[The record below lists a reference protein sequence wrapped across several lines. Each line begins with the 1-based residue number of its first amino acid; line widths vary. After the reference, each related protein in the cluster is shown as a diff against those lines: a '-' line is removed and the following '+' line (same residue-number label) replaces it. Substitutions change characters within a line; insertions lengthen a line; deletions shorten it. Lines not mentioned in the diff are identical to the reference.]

1 METDLANLAGTG
13 LEVVDLETDFE
24 FTRRHLHAR
33 DAATQLAGMQRLAQA
48 FVDRPETIL
57 QELVNTAVDLCGA
70 DSAGIS
76 IENKDDAA
84 NTTYSWVATAGKYA
98 RFVDATLP
106 SYPSA
111 CSVCIQRGQPQLF
124 RVHPQF
130 FDLMGIEAE
139 IVTDGILIPW
149 QVEETHG
156 TLWIMAHERT
166 EAFDKNDCR
175 LMEAL
180 ANFAA
185 MGVRQNRQ
193 QKILMRQASASAA
206 AAMANQLAHRINNP
220 LQSLTNLV
228 YLAAEGDSQQ
238 DTKALAA
245 EMSSDLN
252 KLSALVKKLLAL
264 PIDALNRS

>member
-1 METDLANLAGTG
+1 MSTDLANLAGTG
-13 LEVVDLETDFE
+13 LEVVNLETDFE
-24 FTRRHLHAR
+24 FTLRNLHTR

-76 IENKDDAA
+76 IENKDEADH
-84 NTTYSWVATAGKYA
+84 TTYNWVATAGKYA
-98 RFVDATLP
+98 RFADATLP

-124 RVHPQF
+124 RVRPQF
-130 FDLMGIEAE
+130 FDLMGIEADV
-139 IVTDGILIPW
+139 VTDGILIPW
-149 QVEETHG
+149 QVEETRG

-166 EAFDKNDCR
+166 EAFDRNDCH

-193 QKILMRQASASAA
+193 QKILMRQASLAAA
-206 AAMANQLAHRINNP
+206 AAMANQLAHSINNP
-220 LQSLTNLV
+220 LQNLTNLV
-228 YLAAEGDSQQ
+228 YLAGEGNTDQSA
-238 DTKALAA
+238 KALATDMA
-245 EMSSDLN
+245 GDLN
-252 KLSALVKKLLAL
+252 KLSTLVKKLLAL
-264 PIDALNRS
+264 PIESLRHP

>member
-1 METDLANLAGTG
+1 MSTDLANLAGTG
-13 LEVVDLETDFE
+13 LEVVDLETDFA
-24 FTRRHLHAR
+24 FTRRQLHAR

-57 QELVNTAVDLCGA
+57 QELVNSAVDLCGA

-76 IENKDDAA
+76 IENRDDDD
-84 NTTYSWVATAGKYA
+84 NTIYNWVATAGKYS
-98 RFVDATLP
+98 RFVNATLP
-106 SYPSA
+106 SFPSA

-124 RVHPQF
+124 RVTPEF

-139 IVTDGILIPW
+139 TVTDGILIPW
-149 QVEETHG
+149 EMEETRG
-156 TLWIMAHERT
+156 TLWIMAHERS

-180 ANFAA
+180 ASFAA

-193 QKILMRQASASAA
+193 QKILMRQASAAAA
-206 AAMANQLAHRINNP
+206 AAMANQLAHKINNP

-228 YLAAEGDSQQ
+228 FLAAEGESPQ
-238 DTKALAA
+238 DAKALAKDI
-245 EMSSDLN
+245 SGDLS
-252 KLSALVKKLLAL
+252 KLSVLVQKLLAL
-264 PIDALNRS
+264 PIEALNRS